1 MWSIVIKVNMLYPD
15 RPASWRLNPVLMPR
29 LVKKIKENRLTA
41 KKILMNDTLKRLRR
55 ETKKPVTNI
64 FLYVCIPFYKPKL
77 SPIKYLV

>member
-41 KKILMNDTLKRLRR
+41 KKILMNDTLKRLGS
-55 ETKKPVTNI
+55 ET
-64 FLYVCIPFYKPKL
+64 
-77 SPIKYLV
+77 